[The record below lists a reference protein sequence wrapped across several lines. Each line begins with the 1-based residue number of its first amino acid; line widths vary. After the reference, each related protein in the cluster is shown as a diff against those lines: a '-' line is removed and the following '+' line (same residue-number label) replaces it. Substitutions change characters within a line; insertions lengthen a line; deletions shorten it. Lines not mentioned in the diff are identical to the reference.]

1 VNHPASGAGG
11 LCIGMAAAPHD
22 SVSQHS
28 ASVNYSIGSAQAVGW
43 RRRRQTSRQV
53 SVAGLPVTTCLP
65 GRHERSCSVLSG
77 EWLLSLFSQESWSQ
91 SVRARDNKHSDPP
104 TPSNPSSQVIAQATE
119 PACNAALHFTASL
132 MFAPAGVDASKIQAA
147 IDELNAYV
155 PLSERCLHPVPTF
168 DTDFSGSATIHN
180 GVNEMLFGPRKWD
193 QTDYAGL
200 TSRYVADDGSIIE
213 ADIDI
218 NSTLPAEIYDSEEYI
233 CVVAHEF
240 AHAMGYQHGDK
251 IYHGRSSGG
260 LSLGLC
266 AEAKL
271 NARDHAYCDATF
283 EPDSYERFSC
293 HLAAQEAAAD
303 RHLTN

>member
-1 VNHPASGAGG
+1 MRLKLGERAVIRWTPRILIHGRLAARSQISITPEAQEVNHPASGAGG

-132 MFAPAGVDASKIQAA
+132 MFAPAGVDAS
-147 IDELNAYV
+147 
-155 PLSERCLHPVPTF
+155 
-168 DTDFSGSATIHN
+168 
-180 GVNEMLFGPRKWD
+180 
-193 QTDYAGL
+193 
-200 TSRYVADDGSIIE
+200 
-213 ADIDI
+213 
-218 NSTLPAEIYDSEEYI
+218 
-233 CVVAHEF
+233 
-240 AHAMGYQHGDK
+240 
-251 IYHGRSSGG
+251 
-260 LSLGLC
+260 
-266 AEAKL
+266 
-271 NARDHAYCDATF
+271 
-283 EPDSYERFSC
+283 
-293 HLAAQEAAAD
+293 
-303 RHLTN
+303 